1 MVALGLLSPSIP
13 DSNLNVMED
22 QQITSATPLAAA
34 AGTARKT
41 CTNASK
47 GEISRIFFENSFKN
61 LFRTFGGNR
70 GFTFDSPFMI
80 NLQDIIRSILFT
92 LKISCNF

>member
-47 GEISRIFFENSFKN
+47 VEISRIFFEIRLK
-61 LFRTFGGNR
+61 TFLGHLVV
-70 GFTFDSPFMI
+70 TEVSHLI
-80 NLQDIIRSILFT
+80 HHL
-92 LKISCNF
+92 